1 MLSNPPSHQE
11 EGASPGAPGILVS
24 YPISCPVGYFKL
36 PMPSTGSGV
45 SPARE
50 GVRESRGSGGTS
62 PFPLILWPER
72 SGREQR
78 APLRGA
84 QKDDRASKKKLPL
97 PPAYN
102 PSVTFGDSS
111 ATSIVAELPAGRTAR
126 FGWNGGAL
134 RIFDSNRA
142 ISPLAKP
149 LDCFAGKRP
158 LPCGSLCPFGASA
171 HRAHASLRQPLTQG
185 SLKASLVQREVSASG

>member
-1 MLSNPPSHQE
+1 
-11 EGASPGAPGILVS
+11 
-24 YPISCPVGYFKL
+24 
-36 PMPSTGSGV
+36 MPSAGSGV

-72 SGREQR
+72 SGREPR
-78 APLRGA
+78 APLRGV

-111 ATSIVAELPAGRTAR
+111 PYTGEPKGAAHPSGAGREQRAP
-126 FGWNGGAL
+126 L
-134 RIFDSNRA
+134 RGVQKDDHASKKK
-142 ISPLAKP
+142 L
-149 LDCFAGKRP
+149 P
-158 LPCGSLCPFGASA
+158 LPPAYNPSVTFGDSSPYTGEPKGAVHPSGAGREQRAPLRRTNHDEPTSQSNHMPCRHSCPSGEPKGA
-171 HRAHASLRQPLTQG
+171 QPSNLPMNKG
-185 SLKASLVQREVSASG
+185 F